1 MKKIISYIAISLN
14 GKIARADGRVD
25 WLENIPNPENTD
37 YGYYKFYES
46 VDTSI
51 QGYGTYKQL
60 MSWDIP
66 FPYQEIKNYVLTSK
80 TMANTKDVEFI
91 NMDQILD
98 IKKNKGKNIWLI
110 GGGIT
115 NTEFLNKGLLDEI
128 ILHIMPIIIPDGL
141 DLFANIPNETMLQL
155 INSKT
160 YKSGVVEMHY
170 QVKYRGSI

>member
-25 WLENIPNPENTD
+25 WLENIPNPDDAD

-51 QGYGTYKQL
+51 QGYGTYNQL

-66 FPYQEIKNYVLTSK
+66 FPYQKIKNYVLTSK
-80 TMANTKDVEFI
+80 DMENTVNVDFI
-91 NMDQILD
+91 KMDQIPD
-98 IKKNKGKNIWLI
+98 IKKNKGKDIWLI

-115 NTEFLNKGLLDEI
+115 NTEFLNQGLLDEI
-128 ILHIMPIIIPDGL
+128 ILHVMPIIIPDGL
-141 DLFANIPNETMLQL
+141 DLFANIPNETKLEL

-160 YKSGVVEMHY
+160 YKSGVVKMHY
-170 QVKYRGSI
+170 QVIYPG